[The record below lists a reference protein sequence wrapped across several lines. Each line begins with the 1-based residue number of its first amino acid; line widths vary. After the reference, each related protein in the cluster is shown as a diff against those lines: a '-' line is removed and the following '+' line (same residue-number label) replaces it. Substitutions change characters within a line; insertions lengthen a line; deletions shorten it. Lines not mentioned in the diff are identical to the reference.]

1 MLRGKRLLFFVLLT
15 LCICVCVVAGYAYLS
30 HQKHYLTVA
39 FLDVG
44 QGDSIYI
51 EAPDGAQMLIDGGNG
66 KAVLRNLGS
75 VMPFFDRSIDVVIAT
90 HPDEDHIGGLPEVFK
105 RYRVGKYIDPG
116 INDHSATYET
126 ILREAEQQGVSH
138 VIAKRGMR
146 IVLDKQDDIYF
157 DILFPDRQLDG
168 VDTNTASVVG
178 RLVYGNTSF
187 LLTGD
192 SPQAIEQY
200 LVALDGATLKSDV
213 LKLGHHGSRTSS
225 SEIFLTTVHPSL
237 AIISAGKDNRYGH
250 PHKEVLDLLTRL
262 HIPSR
267 STITERSIILK
278 SDGQHIWRK

>member
-1 MLRGKRLLFFVLLT
+1 MWNRMLLLFLVSAL
-15 LCICVCVVAGYAYLS
+15 CVCTVVGYVYIS
-30 HQKHYLTVA
+30 HREHYLTVA

-51 EAPDGAQMLIDGGNG
+51 EAPDGAQLLIDGGNG
-66 KAVLRNLGS
+66 KAVLRGLGS

-105 RYRVGKYIDPG
+105 RYRVGTYIDPG
-116 INDHSATYET
+116 LNDHSATYET
-126 ILREAEQQGVSH
+126 ILHQVSDARIPH
-138 VIAKRGMR
+138 LVATRGMR
-146 IVLDKQDDIYF
+146 IPLDNDVF
-157 DILFPDRQLDG
+157 LDILFPDRPLEG
-168 VDTNTASVVG
+168 VDTNTASVVA
-178 RLVYGNTSF
+178 RLTYGTTSF

-200 LVALDGATLKSDV
+200 LVALDGPALRSNV

-225 SEIFLTTVHPSL
+225 SEVFLTTVRPSL

-250 PHKEVLDLLTRL
+250 PHKEVLDRLAKL

-267 STITERSIILK
+267 STITEGSIILK